1 MAKELYIRIDDSKQW
16 NNTKVLWDYLRT
28 LGNGKY
34 KITISKA
41 DKRSLNQNS
50 WFHSVLPLIKD
61 GLRDAGFDE
70 VRNEDDAKAVV
81 KGLFFKKYVTNGV
94 ETIPIIEGTSE
105 ATKLDFASKADEI
118 IKWAKDYLS
127 IDVAPPGAQFE
138 FFE

>member
-41 DKRSLNQNS
+41 DKRS
-50 WFHSVLPLIKD
+50 SVLPLIKD

>member
-1 MAKELYIRIDDSKQW
+1 MAKELFIRIDDSKQW

-41 DKRSLNQNS
+41 DKRSLQQNN

-61 GLRDAGFDE
+61 GLRDAGYNE
-70 VRNEDDAKAVV
+70 IRTNEDAKDFV
-81 KGLFFKKYVTNGV
+81 KSLFFSEEISNGI
-94 ETIPIIEGTSE
+94 ETMKIVRGTSE
-105 ATKLDFASKADEI
+105 TSKLDFASRAEDI
-118 IKWAKDYLS
+118 IIWAQTYLG
-127 IDVAPPGAQFE
+127 IDVAPPGKQFE

>member
-41 DKRSLNQNS
+41 DKRSLQQNN

-61 GLRDAGFDE
+61 GLRDAGYNE
-70 VRNEDDAKAVV
+70 IRTNEDAKDFV
-81 KGLFFKKYVTNGV
+81 KSLFFSEEISNGI
-94 ETIPIIEGTSE
+94 ETMKIVRGTSE
-105 ATKLDFASKADEI
+105 TSKLDFASRAEDI
-118 IKWAKDYLS
+118 IIWAQTYLG
-127 IDVAPPGAQFE
+127 IDVAPPGKQFE